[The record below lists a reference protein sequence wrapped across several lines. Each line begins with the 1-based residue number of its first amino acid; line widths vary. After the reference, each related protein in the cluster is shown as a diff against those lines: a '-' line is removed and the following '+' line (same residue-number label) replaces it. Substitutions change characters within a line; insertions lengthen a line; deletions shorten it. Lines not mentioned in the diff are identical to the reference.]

1 MAVCSTTTGKK
12 GRQNVYTFS
21 VYIFFHELQHRTPT
35 PLHHTPTAALVCVAA
50 AAAVQEAPLSCS
62 TPLGGQGHH
71 HCCYRE
77 KQRPD

>member
-1 MAVCSTTTGKK
+1 MAVCSTTTGKE

-35 PLHHTPTAALVCVAA
+35 PLHHTLAAALVCVA

-77 KQRPD
+77 EQRPD